1 MENMDHE
8 GKNSVMQAS
17 YNQGTIIKNE
27 TRVTTNS
34 EESMFFLWYTSFLTQ
49 VKKISN
55 IEYLRMMPMS

>member
-1 MENMDHE
+1 MKVKTPSCKLATIR
-8 GKNSVMQAS
+8 GR
-17 YNQGTIIKNE
+17 IIKNE

-55 IEYLRMMPMS
+55 IEYLRMMPIS